1 MNTKD
6 VTLRLI
12 NHKVV
17 SVNLRSV
24 VSDAVANTVVE
35 TVESLVS
42 DGLGSEM
49 RRVVDDSLE
58 DALDDSDTPVVS
70 FCEALNAKS
79 GQRQLMVNIKV
90 DGTVF
95 SGLLQEELES
105 DEEV

>member
-1 MNTKD
+1 MK
-6 VTLRLI
+6 LI
-12 NHKVV
+12 NHRVV
-17 SVNLRSV
+17 SVDLRSV

-58 DALDDSDTPVVS
+58 DALGDSDAPVVS
-70 FCEALNAKS
+70 FCEALKAKS
-79 GQRQLMVNIKV
+79 GQQQLMVSIEV
-90 DGTVF
+90 DGRERGKLVF